1 MNDKEDLR
9 SKIASVNQW
18 QWLCFLPGIIFMVT
32 GRNAAIDAEHARNS
46 ALFRLAVIV
55 IGLVIFCVLQVLKFG
70 WNKRLKVLE
79 QQESSA
85 TQKPPIPP
93 VS

>member
-1 MNDKEDLR
+1 VDIKEELK

-32 GRNAAIDAEHARNS
+32 GRHAIDAEHARNS
-46 ALFRLAVIV
+46 ALFRLVVIIV
-55 IGLVIFCVLQVLKFG
+55 GLIIFCVLQVLKFG
-70 WNKRLKVLE
+70 WKKQLKASE
-79 QQESSA
+79 QAEFSS

-93 VS
+93 V